1 MAASCSPGCRYWY
14 IDTMPEKNLVVIK
27 TLLSA
32 LVTPAYTIETDLT
45 DEELAII
52 EKGMQDYREHPETF
66 VTLESIL

>member
-1 MAASCSPGCRYWY
+1 
-14 IDTMPEKNLVVIK
+14 MPEKNLVVIK